1 MAQNPDA
8 LSKYPKIQEWAAK
21 FYEVKAW
28 EMSNTPLDPAEDDP
42 LAGRRATSRS
52 EIDKIALS
60 NSLLS
65 GSRRA
70 FASAKAALARKV
82 ASASDA
88 ATFDAVDRDIAKLAA
103 DVTAQTEIADARII
117 CEQSLQQA
125 QAKFDSMRKSLDEGG
140 YVFLQAA
147 LSAALALH
155 RRAESKSDYETAHDN
170 AGAFIMKAAQAET
183 FGDFYSKW
191 RQDTL
196 AFIETAIPT
205 DQKATALGNRDVCKA
220 AAKVDSQQGKFT
232 EAQTE
237 LVKFSKQAP
246 IVEADFQD
254 ARPYFAKVKEFE
266 NQHRAAFSLVA
277 SSDVKDANKLKRGYK
292 AARKLGD
299 VDHKYGEAIAAIDVL
314 ISFVTTNHDL
324 AVEINKYDKMMLRNA
339 PYRNAKRDAEAKAKA
354 GDAVGA
360 AKLLR
365 DFAADAGN
373 KAAIDA
379 CNIRVAERA
388 LAREYDALSAI
399 LTGAEKSALDDAW
412 TDLSAARSQ
421 DPPDYAT
428 AKPHYDKIVDMTN
441 LSEII
446 SLMAEIRPVRGKY
459 PTADG
464 YGFLTNYQASRSAGR
479 FALAL
484 QQLRPAVPKFKALA
498 GYLDTLAHANQVL
511 SKLPGGSA
519 LAAGLTTEI
528 TQADVKARGG
538 DPGGAQTDLDAVLAG
553 TDYAEL
559 AEQQKDYNARYD
571 ALKKRQNRALRLMI
585 ISEAKAPLVTALASI
600 KSLGDSGAFDEA
612 LLQMHAHG
620 HRVTEALAYAAAHKQ
635 AKMVLD
641 ALKRAVAQDPLREAV
656 IFAGGPSKSD
666 LETDYGKA
674 EAKAKSGDYDQ
685 ARADFDALIL
695 VSKTMIETCA
705 QAYED
710 ADAVDSNAG
719 HSLKRHGD
727 HVSDDALILRLKDG
741 TAPGGGH
748 SPTSASSK
756 FKSRADWLAGRE
768 AAAELAMQDGIDI
781 NETELDPG
789 NQPTPHDYEIDHGK
803 PIDEAFV
810 GVSKQ
815 AKFDPNTGDFGTTE
829 FYDSYE
835 KMSDLTRSYVLF
847 VWEYEKIDGA
857 TPEDNADYIA
867 KYTAKHGVAPTKIAG
882 RWVMM
887 QQYPVAEG
895 WDDEL
900 KAYAK

>member
-1 MAQNPDA
+1 MARNPDA

-28 EMSNTPLDPAEDDP
+28 QMSNTPPDPAESDP
-42 LAGRRATSRS
+42 LAGRRVTARS
-52 EIDKIALS
+52 EIDKIALGKT
-60 NSLLS
+60 LLS

-82 ASASDA
+82 ATISDA
-88 ATFDAVDRDIAKLAA
+88 ATFDEVDGEIAKLAV
-103 DVTAQTEIADARII
+103 DVAAQTEIASARII
-117 CEQSLQQA
+117 SEQSMQQV
-125 QAKFDSMRKSLDEGG
+125 QAKFDSVRKSLDEGG
-140 YVFLQAA
+140 YVYLQAK
-147 LSAALALH
+147 LSDVMALH
-155 RRAESKSDYETAHDN
+155 REAESKSDYDTAQDG
-170 AGAFIMKAAQAET
+170 AAAFIMKAAQAEA

-196 AFIETAIPT
+196 AFTEMAVP
-205 DQKATALGNRDVCKA
+205 DVQKATALGNRSTCKA
-220 AAKVDSQQGKFT
+220 AANAETRQGKFT
-232 EAQTE
+232 EAQAE
-237 LVKFSKQAP
+237 LVKFAKQAP

-266 NQHRAAFSLVA
+266 NEHRVTFSVVA

-299 VDHKYGEAIAAIDVL
+299 VDHKYVEAIAAIDVL
-314 ISFVTTNHDL
+314 LLFVTANYDL
-324 AVEINKYDKMMLRNA
+324 AVEINKYDKMMLRNE
-339 PYRNAKRDAEAKAKA
+339 PYRNAKRDAEARIKA
-354 GDAVGA
+354 GDPAGA
-360 AKLLR
+360 AQLLR
-365 DFAADAGN
+365 DFAEDAGN
-373 KAAIDA
+373 TAAIDA
-379 CNIRVAERA
+379 CNIRVSERA
-388 LAREYDALSAI
+388 LSREYDALSAI
-399 LTGAEKSALDDAW
+399 LTGTEKSALDDAW
-412 TDLSAARSQ
+412 TDLGAARSQ
-421 DPPDYAT
+421 NPPDYAT

-459 PTADG
+459 PAADG
-464 YGFLTNYQASRSAGR
+464 YGFLNSYQTSRSAGR
-479 FALAL
+479 FAEAL
-484 QQLRPAVPKFKALA
+484 QHLKPVVPKVKALA
-498 GYLDTLAHANQVL
+498 GYLDVLAFANQVL

-528 TQADVKARGG
+528 TQAEVKARGG
-538 DPGGAQTDLDAVLAG
+538 NPDGAQTDLDAVLTG

-559 AEQQKDYNARYD
+559 AEQQRDYEIRYD

-585 ISEAKAPLVTALASI
+585 INEAKTPLVTALTSI
-600 KSLGDSGAFDEA
+600 RSLGSSGAYDEA

-620 HRVTEALAYAAAHKQ
+620 HRIEEALAYAAAHKQ
-635 AKMVLD
+635 AKMVID
-641 ALKRAVAQDPLREAV
+641 ALKRAVAQDPTREAV

-666 LETDYGKA
+666 LESDYGKA

-695 VSKTMIETCA
+695 VSKTMIDACA

-710 ADAVDSNAG
+710 ADAVGSNAG

-741 TAPGGGH
+741 SAPGGGH

-768 AAAELAMQDGIDI
+768 AAAEMAMQAGIDI

-815 AKFDPNTGDFGTTE
+815 AKFDPNTGEFGTTE
-829 FYDSYE
+829 YYDTYE

-857 TPEDNADYIA
+857 TPEDNADYIS
-867 KYTAKHGVAPTKIAG
+867 KYTAKNGAAPAKIAG

-900 KAYAK
+900 KAYVK